1 MSVFLKTLVFDYTL
15 DEQITSDI
23 REMVAY
29 SDGTFR
35 KAWVVGVE
43 LTGYAYSLDI
53 DGVHEKFLES
63 YLERNKV
70 NFFLD
75 SQNWSDIDRAVAEA
89 KIQLAALLLA
99 RKRSA

>member
-1 MSVFLKTLVFDYTL
+1 MTTETKTLVWDHTL
-15 DEQITSDI
+15 DKQITTAI
-23 REMVAY
+23 TEMVLF

-43 LTGYAYSLDI
+43 LIGYAYSLDI
-53 DGVHEKFLES
+53 DGVHEKFLDN
-63 YLERNKV
+63 YLELNKV
-70 NFFLD
+70 QYWLD

-99 RKRSA
+99 RKRGA